1 MDTCRS
7 VIILLPLKSGCI
19 LRVVVIA
26 RAIVIVRSIIV
37 AISIIVAGSTI
48 VAKAMQSLL
57 REPAGFA
64 NEVEAVNQ

>member
-1 MDTCRS
+1 M
-7 VIILLPLKSGCI
+7 LPLKGGCI
-19 LRVVVIA
+19 LRVFVIA

-37 AISIIVAGSTI
+37 AISIVAGSTI

-64 NEVEAVNQ
+64 NGVDAVNQ